1 MKWRT
6 TKTNRSHCTNTA
18 KFPKENSAKL
28 QRFGT
33 RLEWRETKAREPT
46 PLAEEMGGLPDN
58 MAEIL
63 RTEEVFKVQRE
74 DGRACRGGNPE
85 RLITRPADKAAAR

>member
-1 MKWRT
+1 MPSYNVLERDS
-6 TKTNRSHCTNTA
+6 NGA
-18 KFPKENSAKL
+18 K
-28 QRFGT
+28 QQ
-33 RLEWRETKAREPT
+33 AREPT